1 MDGRDVPRLVSG
13 GPDLDF
19 MHISNHATSEN
30 QRTSIHNDM
39 IDIDLCIPPES
50 LAASPVLLASSGL
63 LMEKKY
69 HWLTSFHSPP

>member
-39 IDIDLCIPPES
+39 IDID
-50 LAASPVLLASSGL
+50 
-63 LMEKKY
+63 
-69 HWLTSFHSPP
+69 